1 MNPIETL
8 APALTRLT
16 ETALTA
22 TILIT
27 FFRALIGP
35 RKSDRMVAVNMIG
48 TQAICLIAVLT
59 LRLGEDWVVDIAIV
73 YAMFSFLAVTVLTK
87 MDIGVY
93 REWRTNQ
100 RRTRERQ
107 TRSRAM
113 AVRRRQESQT
123 RPRQR
128 REQA

>member
-1 MNPIETL
+1 MDPLETF
-8 APALTRLT
+8 APALTAAAAVVLT
-16 ETALTA
+16 VTL
-22 TILIT
+22 LIT

-35 RKSDRMVAVNMIG
+35 RKSDRMVAVNMMG

-59 LRLGEDWVVDIAIV
+59 LRLEEHWLVDIAII
-73 YAMFSFLAVTVLTK
+73 YAMFSFLAVTVLSK

-93 REWRTNQ
+93 REWRANQ

-107 TRSRAM
+107 RRSRAQ
-113 AVRRRQESQT
+113 AVKRRQESQT

-128 REQA
+128 RDQT